1 LWESGWW
8 TISNETLRRDFNLN
22 DDVEFAKYLKE
33 IDQCDIP
40 MPNVVR
46 DLLTGNTHSFDKVST
61 GVRMLWLMVRF
72 SDSFY
77 IRHSGWVKT
86 VISQCL
92 I

>member
-1 LWESGWW
+1 MWESGWW

-46 DLLTGNTHSFDKVST
+46 DVWTGNTHSFDKVST